1 MKFSEEQVKEIV
13 SLKES
18 LIEQI
23 DRHQESME
31 MLEKNITVLDLFLKD
46 SSFTKASQ
54 LETKKVVS
62 QDDSKTVVNQDDSK
76 NEVKPEENS
85 IPIKRGNDG
94 KIIANAYITPEQVS
108 IILDNEIIINADTPP
123 FKSFFLDRIIG
134 EMKKKDSIEAENGK
148 IQKESI
154 IDYIIN
160 KNGSDIREIII
171 KNYRQKERVNELINT
186 AGWSLTRMLE
196 NINK

>member
-1 MKFSEEQVKEIV
+1 MKFSEEQIKEIV
-13 SLKES
+13 ALRENM
-18 LIEQI
+18 LQQI
-23 DRHQESME
+23 DKHQEGIE
-31 MLEKNITVLDLFLKD
+31 ILEKNITVLDGFLKN

-54 LETKKVVS
+54 LEIKEE
-62 QDDSKTVVNQDDSK
+62 SKNVENQD
-76 NEVKPEENS
+76 VPEHTKSEHVENS

-94 KIIANAYITPEQVS
+94 KIIANAYVTPDQVS
-108 IILDNEIIINADTPP
+108 IILEEQVLINADTPP

-134 EMKKKDSIEAENGK
+134 EMKKKDFVEAENGK

-160 KNGSDIREIII
+160 KNGTDIREIII
-171 KNYRQKERVNELINT
+171 KNYREKQRVTELINT

-196 NINK
+196 NISK

>member
-1 MKFSEEQVKEIV
+1 MKFSEEQVKDIV
-13 SLKES
+13 ALKEN

-23 DRHQESME
+23 EKHQEAIE
-31 MLEKNITVLDLFLKD
+31 MLEKNLVILDMTLKE

-54 LETKKVVS
+54 LNTTKKS
-62 QDDSKTVVNQDDSK
+62 EISKKLEKTASTK
-76 NEVKPEENS
+76 ES

-94 KIIANAYITPEQVS
+94 KVIAKAYVTPEQVS
-108 IILDNEIIINADTPP
+108 IVLDDEIEINADTPP

-134 EMKKKDSIEAENGK
+134 EMKRKDSAEAQSGK

-154 IDYIIN
+154 IDYMIN

>member
-1 MKFSEEQVKEIV
+1 MRFSEEQVKEIV
-13 SLKES
+13 ALRENMLQQVDK
-18 LIEQI
+18 
-23 DRHQESME
+23 HQEGIE
-31 MLEKNITVLDLFLKD
+31 MLEKNIIVLDGFLKG

-54 LETKKVVS
+54 LKIKDKVKAIEEHV
-62 QDDSKTVVNQDDSK
+62 
-76 NEVKPEENS
+76 EPEHVEPEHVENS

-94 KIIANAYITPEQVS
+94 NIIANAYVTPDQVS
-108 IILDNEIIINADTPP
+108 IVLDEQITINADTPP

-134 EMKKKDSIEAENGK
+134 EMKKKDSVEAENGK

-160 KNGSDIREIII
+160 KNGADIREIII
-171 KNYRQKERVNELINT
+171 KNYRQKERVTELINT

-196 NINK
+196 NISK

>member
-1 MKFSEEQVKEIV
+1 MKFSEEQVKKIV
-13 SLKES
+13 ALRES
-18 LIEQI
+18 LMEQI
-23 DRHQESME
+23 DKHQESIE

-54 LETKKVVS
+54 LEMKKESEIHTKTES
-62 QDDSKTVVNQDDSK
+62 I
-76 NEVKPEENS
+76 EKPGENS
-85 IPIKRGNDG
+85 IPIKRVNDG
-94 KIIANAYITPEQVS
+94 KIIANAYITPEQLS
-108 IILDNEIIINADTPP
+108 IVLDNEIMINADTPP

-134 EMKKKDSIEAENGK
+134 EMKKKDFQEAENGK

-196 NINK
+196 NIKK

>member
-13 SLKES
+13 ALRENM
-18 LIEQI
+18 LQQI
-23 DRHQESME
+23 DKHQEGIE
-31 MLEKNITVLDLFLKD
+31 MLEKNIIVLDEFLKD
-46 SSFTKASQ
+46 SSFVKASK
-54 LETKKVVS
+54 LKTKVEPEIEEKIEVS
-62 QDDSKTVVNQDDSK
+62 
-76 NEVKPEENS
+76 KPMNDS

-94 KIIANAYITPEQVS
+94 KIIANAYVTPDQVS
-108 IILDNEIIINADTPP
+108 IILDEQVLINADTPP

-134 EMKKKDSIEAENGK
+134 EMKKKDFVEAENGK

-160 KNGSDIREIII
+160 KNGADIREIII
-171 KNYRQKERVNELINT
+171 KNYREKQRLTELINT

-196 NINK
+196 NISK

>member
-13 SLKES
+13 ALRENM
-18 LIEQI
+18 LQQI
-23 DRHQESME
+23 DKHQEGIE
-31 MLEKNITVLDLFLKD
+31 MLEKNITLLDGFLKD

-54 LETKKVVS
+54 LEI
-62 QDDSKTVVNQDDSK
+62 K
-76 NEVKPEENS
+76 NESKMVENNEELEHVEPKHVESS

-94 KIIANAYITPEQVS
+94 KIIANAYVTPDQVS
-108 IILDNEIIINADTPP
+108 IILDEQVLINADTPP

-134 EMKKKDSIEAENGK
+134 EMKKKDFVEAENGK

-154 IDYIIN
+154 IEYIIN
-160 KNGSDIREIII
+160 KNGTDIREIII
-171 KNYRQKERVNELINT
+171 KNYREKQRVTELINT

-196 NINK
+196 NISK

>member
-13 SLKES
+13 ALRENLMK
-18 LIEQI
+18 QV
-23 DRHQESME
+23 DKHQEGIE
-31 MLEKNITVLDLFLKD
+31 MLEKNIMVLDGFLKD
-46 SSFTKASQ
+46 SSFVKASK
-54 LETKKVVS
+54 LDTKIEPKKEEKI
-62 QDDSKTVVNQDDSK
+62 SKPVQ
-76 NEVKPEENS
+76 NS

-94 KIIANAYITPEQVS
+94 KIIANAYVTPEQVS
-108 IILDNEIIINADTPP
+108 IILDEQILINADTPP

-134 EMKKKDSIEAENGK
+134 EMKKKDFVEAENGK
-148 IQKESI
+148 IQKESV

-171 KNYRQKERVNELINT
+171 KNYREKQRVTELINT

-196 NINK
+196 NISK

>member
-1 MKFSEEQVKEIV
+1 MKFSEEQVKDIV
-13 SLKES
+13 ALKES

-23 DRHQESME
+23 DKHQESIE
-31 MLEKNITVLDLFLKD
+31 MLEKNIIVLDLFLKD

-54 LETKKVVS
+54 LGATKKVEI
-62 QDDSKTVVNQDDSK
+62 QNKTETTK
-76 NEVKPEENS
+76 KPEENS
-85 IPIKRGNDG
+85 IPIKRVSDG
-94 KIIANAYITPEQVS
+94 KIIANVFVTPEQVS
-108 IILDNEIIINADTPP
+108 IVLDDEIEISDDTPP

-134 EMKKKDSIEAENGK
+134 EMKKKDIVEAENGK

>member
-13 SLKES
+13 ALREDLMK
-18 LIEQI
+18 QV
-23 DRHQESME
+23 DKHQEGIE
-31 MLEKNITVLDLFLKD
+31 MLEKNITVLDGFLKD
-46 SSFTKASQ
+46 SSFVKASK
-54 LETKKVVS
+54 LDTKIEPKEEKEI
-62 QDDSKTVVNQDDSK
+62 SKQV
-76 NEVKPEENS
+76 ENS

-94 KIIANAYITPEQVS
+94 KIIANAYVTPEQVS
-108 IILDNEIIINADTPP
+108 IILDEQILINADTPP

-134 EMKKKDSIEAENGK
+134 EMKKKDFVEAENGK
-148 IQKESI
+148 IQKESV

-171 KNYRQKERVNELINT
+171 KNYREKQRVTELINT

-196 NINK
+196 NISK

>member
-1 MKFSEEQVKEIV
+1 MKFSEEQVKDIV
-13 SLKES
+13 TLKES

-23 DRHQESME
+23 DKHQESIE
-31 MLEKNITVLDLFLKD
+31 MLEKNIIILDLFLKD

-54 LETKKVVS
+54 LGTTKKAEI
-62 QDDSKTVVNQDDSK
+62 QN
-76 NEVKPEENS
+76 KPDTTKKLVENS
-85 IPIKRGNDG
+85 IPIKRVSNG
-94 KIIANAYITPEQVS
+94 KVIANAYVTPEQVS
-108 IILDNEIIINADTPP
+108 IVLDNEIEISVDTPP

-134 EMKKKDSIEAENGK
+134 EMKKKDIAEAEKGK

>member
-1 MKFSEEQVKEIV
+1 MKFSEEQVKDIV
-13 SLKES
+13 ALKEN

-23 DRHQESME
+23 EKHQEAIE
-31 MLEKNITVLDLFLKD
+31 MLEKNLVILDLSLKE

-54 LETKKVVS
+54 LSTKKVS
-62 QDDSKTVVNQDDSK
+62 TK
-76 NEVKPEENS
+76 VKSEPEEDKENS

-94 KIIANAYITPEQVS
+94 KILANAYVTPEQVS
-108 IILDNEIIINADTPP
+108 IILNDEIEIDADTPP

-134 EMKKKDSIEAENGK
+134 EMKKKDTVEAEEGK

>member
-1 MKFSEEQVKEIV
+1 MKDVV
-13 SLKES
+13 SLKEN
-18 LIEQI
+18 LISQI
-23 DRHQESME
+23 EEHQKSIE
-31 MLEKNITVLDLFLKD
+31 MLEKNLIILDLVLKE

-54 LETKKVVS
+54 LIVGNNGQTIKKTQTKNS
-62 QDDSKTVVNQDDSK
+62 ED
-76 NEVKPEENS
+76 S
-85 IPIKRGNDG
+85 IPIKRSNDG
-94 KIIANAYITPEQVS
+94 KTIANAYITTDQLS
-108 IILDNEIIINADTPP
+108 IVLDKEIELDVDTPP
-123 FKSFFLDRIIG
+123 FKSFFIDRIIG
-134 EMKKKDSIEAENGK
+134 EMKRKDSEDAENGK

-196 NINK
+196 NIRK

>member
-1 MKFSEEQVKEIV
+1 MKFSEEQVKDIV
-13 SLKES
+13 TLKES

-23 DRHQESME
+23 DKHQESIE
-31 MLEKNITVLDLFLKD
+31 MLEKNIIILDLFLKD

-54 LETKKVVS
+54 LGTTKKAEI
-62 QDDSKTVVNQDDSK
+62 QN
-76 NEVKPEENS
+76 KPDTTKKLVENS
-85 IPIKRGNDG
+85 IPIKRVSNG
-94 KIIANAYITPEQVS
+94 KVIANAYVTPEQVS
-108 IILDNEIIINADTPP
+108 IVLDNEIEISDNTPP

-134 EMKKKDSIEAENGK
+134 EMKKKDIAEAENGK

>member
-1 MKFSEEQVKEIV
+1 MKFSEEQVRDIV
-13 SLKES
+13 ALKES

-23 DRHQESME
+23 DKHQESIE

-54 LETKKVVS
+54 LETVKKVEI
-62 QDDSKTVVNQDDSK
+62 Q
-76 NEVKPEENS
+76 NETEIAKKPEENS

-94 KIIANAYITPEQVS
+94 KVIANAYVTLEQVS
-108 IILDNEIIINADTPP
+108 IVLDDEIEISDDTPP

-134 EMKKKDSIEAENGK
+134 EMKKKDVADAENGK

>member
-1 MKFSEEQVKEIV
+1 MKFSEEQIKEIV
-13 SLKES
+13 ALKES

-23 DRHQESME
+23 DKHQEGIE
-31 MLEKNITVLDLFLKD
+31 MIEKNITVLDLFLKN
-46 SSFTKASQ
+46 SSFTKASKI
-54 LETKKVVS
+54 EIKA
-62 QDDSKTVVNQDDSK
+62 DTV
-76 NEVKPEENS
+76 EKPEERSIPIEKPEERS
-85 IPIKRGNDG
+85 IPIKRSNDG
-94 KIIANAYITPEQVS
+94 KLIANAYVTPEQVS
-108 IILDNEIIINADTPP
+108 IVLDNEILINADTPP

-134 EMKKKDSIEAENGK
+134 EMKKRDHVEAEDGK
-148 IQKESI
+148 IQRELM

-160 KNGSDIREIII
+160 KNGTNIREIII

>member
-1 MKFSEEQVKEIV
+1 MINIKKPWRCW
-13 SLKES
+13 K
-18 LIEQI
+18 
-23 DRHQESME
+23 
-31 MLEKNITVLDLFLKD
+31 KNITTLDLFLKD

-54 LETKKVVS
+54 LG
-62 QDDSKTVVNQDDSK
+62 TVKERPDNQ
-76 NEVKPEENS
+76 VKPEIVKKEPQNS
-85 IPIKRGNDG
+85 IPIKRVNDG
-94 KIIANAYITPEQVS
+94 KIIANAYVTADQVS
-108 IILDNEIIINADTPP
+108 IVLDNEIEVNADTPP

-134 EMKKKDSIEAENGK
+134 EMKRKDSAEAENGK

-171 KNYRQKERVNELINT
+171 KNYRQKERVTELINT

-196 NINK
+196 NIKK

>member
-1 MKFSEEQVKEIV
+1 MKFSEEQVKDIV
-13 SLKES
+13 ALKDS

-31 MLEKNITVLDLFLKD
+31 MLEKNVTVLDLFLKD

-54 LETKKVVS
+54 LGTKV
-62 QDDSKTVVNQDDSK
+62 
-76 NEVKPEENS
+76 EENQKDSEVIKKSEESS

-108 IILDNEIIINADTPP
+108 IVLDNEIEINADTPP
-123 FKSFFLDRIIG
+123 FKSFFIDRIIG
-134 EMKKKDSIEAENGK
+134 EMKKKDSVAVENGK